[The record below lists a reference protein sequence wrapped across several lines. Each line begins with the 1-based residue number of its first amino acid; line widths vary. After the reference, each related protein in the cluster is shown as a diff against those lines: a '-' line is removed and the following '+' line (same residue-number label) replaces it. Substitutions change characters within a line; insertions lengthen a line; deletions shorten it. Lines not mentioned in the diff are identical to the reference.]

1 MQAVAANVVREQKET
16 KEVTPLRLPKHLQES
31 ARADNA
37 MSSEVK
43 EQTLLTTA
51 PAVETAVS
59 DNTEPSAD
67 TELYNEDS
75 YTEVESEVHED
86 QDYEDEEDYNAYYQ
100 EVSYYLFQS
109 IIQSTLCFFE
119 VRVLELMSCP
129 KIDWTN

>member
-67 TELYNEDS
+67 TEVYNEDY

-100 EVSYYLFQS
+100 EVSYYLFLS
-109 IIQSTLCFFE
+109 IIRSTLCFFE
-119 VRVLELMSCP
+119 LGVLELMSCP
-129 KIDWTN
+129 KIDWMN

>member
-67 TELYNEDS
+67 TEVYNEDY

-100 EVSYYLFQS
+100 EVSYYLF
-109 IIQSTLCFFE
+109 
-119 VRVLELMSCP
+119 
-129 KIDWTN
+129 